1 MMSMICKKCKKI
13 IPSGST
19 FCMHCGKD
27 QTDTTK
33 KKKRKPNYRG
43 HGLGS
48 VTQCKDHPRA
58 PYRARVNRKHI
69 GYFQTG
75 AEANQAIIEYLASI
89 QGNESQRIDWTLE
102 QFYNAWGEVTFPTIT
117 RSGINAHKA
126 SWKYMSSIQREK
138 MKELKTSDYQNI
150 IDLAVSEG
158 KSRAVCEKIRNLI
171 SLLCQEAMKDDVID
185 KNYARLLRLP
195 KNDKKEKDI
204 FTDGEI
210 NLLISHDEDF
220 EARLILILIYSGMR
234 IGELLCLKAEDID
247 TEKWIII
254 GGSKTEAGKNR
265 VIPIHPKIREYVKLL
280 TDDVQAKDSVILNIR
295 PELFRDKYFYKYLV
309 SLGILTEEELDVGK
323 SPRLT
328 PHCTRH
334 TFASLA
340 RRAGIEKDVLT
351 RVIGHTEY
359 STTDEHYVSMG
370 IDVLSDEISKI

>member
-1 MMSMICKKCKKI
+1 
-13 IPSGST
+13 
-19 FCMHCGKD
+19 
-27 QTDTTK
+27 
-33 KKKRKPNYRG
+33 
-43 HGLGS
+43 
-48 VTQCKDHPRA
+48 
-58 PYRARVNRKHI
+58 
-69 GYFQTG
+69 
-75 AEANQAIIEYLASI
+75 
-89 QGNESQRIDWTLE
+89 
-102 QFYNAWGEVTFPTIT
+102 
-117 RSGINAHKA
+117 
-126 SWKYMSSIQREK
+126 
-138 MKELKTSDYQNI
+138 
-150 IDLAVSEG
+150 
-158 KSRAVCEKIRNLI
+158 
-171 SLLCQEAMKDDVID
+171 MKDDVID

-370 IDVLSDEISKI
+370 IDVLSNEIAKM